1 MNFLQPGE
9 ELQNLLCEAE
19 YFPEQQ
25 GIVLVP
31 VTDIWRVLT
40 LTKITLMRISGV
52 QKPLIFFSTYLFQ
65 VIISIILR
73 HEVLCNCRASTM
85 LNPWEKRDS
94 HCLKRTVDVIAIFL

>member
-31 VTDIWRVLT
+31 VTDIL
-40 LTKITLMRISGV
+40 RISGV

-73 HEVLCNCRASTM
+73 HEEVLCNCRASTM